1 MPSAFRNC
9 SIRCT
14 ISQTQLH
21 NLYAMLPVAVHI
33 FQCFPL
39 NVLLRSMKAF
49 LVYLTSDHE
58 WTIVHSHTFQSGCK
72 HNNSC
77 ELAFL
82 YILWYFIELYCF
94 VFEFIIL
101 TVDLGVLCGC

>member
-21 NLYAMLPVAVHI
+21 TLYVMLPVAVHI

-39 NVLLRSMKAF
+39 NVLLRSMKTL

-58 WTIVHSHTFQSGCK
+58 WTIVHSHTFQSGYN
-72 HNNSC
+72 HNNNSS

-94 VFEFIIL
+94 VF
-101 TVDLGVLCGC
+101 